1 MEIDVILF
9 SYFVVLYLRLN
20 CKDSF
25 EKQTF
30 VVVFCIFDDAS
41 GKINSINSTVYVF
54 ESSKFESKN
63 LFQNVDSK
71 VNKLLKRKFFPI
83 SKQRVCHSSDSRHE
97 LLFFRSKRPRFNINR
112 LPNELIVIFA
122 HCE

>member
-1 MEIDVILF
+1 MEINVVLF

-41 GKINSINSTVYVF
+41 GKVNSINSSVYVF
-54 ESSKFESKN
+54 KSSKLESKN

-71 VNKLLKRKFFPI
+71 VKKLLK
-83 SKQRVCHSSDSRHE
+83 
-97 LLFFRSKRPRFNINR
+97 
-112 LPNELIVIFA
+112 
-122 HCE
+122 